1 MDYLGMFPSASRG
14 KVRFMGMAAALLGQ
28 ITDLMDVAAGINGA
42 FSVSSAVGAQLD
54 ALGEFFAIPRQYGW
68 NDTTY
73 REYIRKKLEIWRW
86 DGTNSTVGDVL
97 AGQPGAQMIDN
108 GDGTVT
114 VSPATGVF
122 PIPLGIQ
129 GINQ

>member
-1 MDYLGMFPSASRG
+1 MDYLGMFPSGSRG
-14 KVRFMGMAAALLGQ
+14 KVRFMGVAAALLLQ
-28 ITDLMDVAAGINGA
+28 VDDLIRVVTGINGA

-86 DGTNSTVGDVL
+86 DGTNEMVGDVL
-97 AGQPGAQMIDN
+97 VGQPGAQMIDN

-114 VSPATGVF
+114 VAAGGVY
-122 PIPLGIQ
+122 PVPMGI
-129 GINQ
+129 GYTLA

>member
-1 MDYLGMFPSASRG
+1 MDYLGMFPSASWG
-14 KVRFMGMAAALLGQ
+14 KVRFMGMAAALLEQ
-28 ITDLMDVAAGINGA
+28 VTDLMDVAAGINGA
-42 FSVSSAVGAQLD
+42 FSVGSAVGAQLD

-73 REYIRKKLEIWRW
+73 RDYIRKKLEIWRW
-86 DGTNSTVGDVL
+86 DGTNEMVGTVL
-97 AGQPGAQMIDN
+97 AGQPGATMIDN

-122 PIPLGIQ
+122 PIPAGI
-129 GINQ
+129 GAV